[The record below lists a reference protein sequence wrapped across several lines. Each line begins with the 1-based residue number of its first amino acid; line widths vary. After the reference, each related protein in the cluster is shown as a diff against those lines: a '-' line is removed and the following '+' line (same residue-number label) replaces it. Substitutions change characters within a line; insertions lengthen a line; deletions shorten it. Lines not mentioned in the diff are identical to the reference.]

1 MPTSRNQQ
9 PTTRHLRVLADIL
22 QAYTKIRRIIQL
34 ARAAG
39 IPRDKLVDQLMLRC
53 SVRDIL
59 VLCEIRWRLQHQKRA
74 NQPWGN
80 VSKKDDRMFK
90 LLAKFSDVHGHDC
103 QHAINRFVKESFRC
117 RALCVTSSRFG
128 RVGFLPKLAVPQKH
142 LPYRVYGYAGKEKA
156 QHKHQ
161 LWCRQYR
168 AWPSLPHLT
177 PYKKKLSE
185 TLLKERCSVGAFVR
199 LQILTDVCHQYGSS
213 LVQLPEKS
221 LGTGVHF
228 GLGVM
233 DIRQLQQLKVILNR
247 RKYFRR
253 LWTSSIALHEVGH
266 LVCEARQNV
275 WSRKRKA
282 NIAKF
287 MNAFA
292 HKKRRSE
299 GNHKHEL
306 KNASAAKPLPSML
319 CIDER
324 KMV

>member
-1 MPTSRNQQ
+1 M
-9 PTTRHLRVLADIL
+9 

-53 SVRDIL
+53 SARDIL
-59 VLCEIRWRLQHQKRA
+59 VLREIRWRLQQQKRA

-80 VSKKDDRMFK
+80 VSKRDDRMFR
-90 LLAKFSDVHGHDC
+90 LLAKSVKHSDVHDRDY
-103 QHAINRFVKESFRC
+103 QDTINRFVKESFRC

-128 RVGFLPKLAVPQKH
+128 KAGFLPKLSVPQKQ

-156 QHKHQ
+156 LQKHQ

-168 AWPSLPHLT
+168 AWPRLPYLT
-177 PYKKKLSE
+177 LYKKKLSD
-185 TLLKERCSVGAFVR
+185 TLLRERCSAGAFVR
-199 LQILTDVCHQYGSS
+199 LQILTDVCHRYGSA

-233 DIRQLQQLKVILNR
+233 DIRQLQQLKDILNR

-253 LWTSSIALHEVGH
+253 LWNSSIALHEVGH
-266 LVCEARQNV
+266 LVCEARQHV

-287 MNAFA
+287 MNGFA
-292 HKKRRSE
+292 SKKRRSE
-299 GNHKHEL
+299 GSREAQSEKRQCCQAIAEY
-306 KNASAAKPLPSML
+306 AMQS
-319 CIDER
+319 
-324 KMV
+324 